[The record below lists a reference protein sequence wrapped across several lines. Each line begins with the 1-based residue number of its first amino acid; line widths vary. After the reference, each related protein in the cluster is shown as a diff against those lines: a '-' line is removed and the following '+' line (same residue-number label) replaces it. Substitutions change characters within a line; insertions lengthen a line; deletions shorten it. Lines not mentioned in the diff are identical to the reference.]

1 MANLVDLRD
10 GESSFRIEVS
20 GRFRPG
26 VLQDHDTLAAEIV
39 LVSSFVSGRLRVWLR
54 PAELLAWQGVLAA
67 LREGR
72 PATWLDQ
79 GNGPVVAFDFP
90 DGLGGDTVIAVE
102 DATGSGAVATL
113 PLGLEGDWVDE
124 QVELLGEVR
133 RQWPSEVLES
143 SYGVFEWKKSRGGW

>member
-1 MANLVDLRD
+1 MANLADLRD
-10 GESSFRIEVS
+10 AENSFRIEVS

-39 LVSSFVSGRLRVWLR
+39 VVSSFVSGRLRVWIR
-54 PAELLAWQGVLAA
+54 PAELQAWQGVLSV
-67 LREGR
+67 LREGK

-90 DGLGGDTVIAVE
+90 DGLDGDTVITVE

-113 PLGLEGDWVDE
+113 PLGLEGAWVDE
-124 QVELLGEVR
+124 QIALLDAVR
-133 RQWPSEVLES
+133 KQWPSEVLES
-143 SYGVFEWKKSRGGW
+143 SYGVFEWKKS